1 MTEYNTTPSGQPL
14 GISHRPS
21 PCRELFTRFKAQ
33 DKPAFIGYLPFV
45 FPTMEQ
51 SLEAFATM
59 VENGADIVEIGL
71 PYSDPVM
78 DGPVI
83 QAASQIALN
92 NGERIADVFK
102 AVETVANA
110 GGVPL
115 IMSYWNLIYHYGVER
130 FAADFANAG
139 GAGLITPDLI
149 PDEAG
154 EWIAASDRH
163 GLDRIFLVSP
173 DSTDERLRVVCE
185 NARGFVYAA
194 SRMGVTGERSSLGT
208 SPEDLVARTRKAGA
222 ENVCVGIGVSTA
234 AQGKAVG
241 QYADGVIV
249 GSALVHTLLTEDGD
263 ARELTSGL
271 AALAAKTAELAEGI
285 HNARL

>member
-1 MTEYNTTPSGQPL
+1 MTEYNTTTSGQPL
-14 GISHRPS
+14 GISHRLS

-33 DKPAFIGYLPFV
+33 NKPAFIGYLPFG

-115 IMSYWNLIYHYGVER
+115 IMSYWNLIYHYGVEH

-154 EWIAASDRH
+154 SGSRRLTAMGSIA
-163 GLDRIFLVSP
+163 
-173 DSTDERLRVVCE
+173 
-185 NARGFVYAA
+185 
-194 SRMGVTGERSSLGT
+194 SSLFPPTPPMSVCGWCAKT
-208 SPEDLVARTRKAGA
+208 PEDSSMRHRAWA
-222 ENVCVGIGVSTA
+222 
-234 AQGKAVG
+234 
-241 QYADGVIV
+241 
-249 GSALVHTLLTEDGD
+249 
-263 ARELTSGL
+263 
-271 AALAAKTAELAEGI
+271 
-285 HNARL
+285 

>member
-33 DKPAFIGYLPFV
+33 DKPAFIGYLPFG

-92 NGERIADVFK
+92 NGER
-102 AVETVANA
+102 
-110 GGVPL
+110 
-115 IMSYWNLIYHYGVER
+115 
-130 FAADFANAG
+130 
-139 GAGLITPDLI
+139 
-149 PDEAG
+149 
-154 EWIAASDRH
+154 
-163 GLDRIFLVSP
+163 
-173 DSTDERLRVVCE
+173 
-185 NARGFVYAA
+185 
-194 SRMGVTGERSSLGT
+194 RSS
-208 SPEDLVARTRKAGA
+208 
-222 ENVCVGIGVSTA
+222 
-234 AQGKAVG
+234 
-241 QYADGVIV
+241 
-249 GSALVHTLLTEDGD
+249 
-263 ARELTSGL
+263 
-271 AALAAKTAELAEGI
+271 
-285 HNARL
+285 